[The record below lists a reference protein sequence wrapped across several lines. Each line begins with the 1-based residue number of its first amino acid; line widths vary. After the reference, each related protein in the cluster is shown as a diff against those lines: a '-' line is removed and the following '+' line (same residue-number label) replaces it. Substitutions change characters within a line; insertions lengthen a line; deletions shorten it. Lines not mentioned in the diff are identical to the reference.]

1 MIEFAIVLLIRR
13 IIRDQES
20 IENVTV
26 ERKTDIKYCKGCLYA
41 GEDIRCDKNDI
52 DNPSTQNWSERVM
65 TTSNEQRWKT
75 TDLIDFISFFVFFF
89 SYTTFNCLY
98 IVM

>member
-1 MIEFAIVLLIRR
+1 MIEFAIVLVIRR
-13 IIRDQES
+13 IIRDQDS

-26 ERKTDIKYCKGCLYA
+26 ERKTDIKHCKGCLYA
-41 GEDIRCDKNDI
+41 GENIRCDKIDI

>member
-1 MIEFAIVLLIRR
+1 MIEFAIVLVIRR

-20 IENVTV
+20 IENVIV
-26 ERKTDIKYCKGCLYA
+26 ERKTDIKHCKGCLYA
-41 GEDIRCDKNDI
+41 GENIRCDKDDI
-52 DNPSTQNWSERVM
+52 GNPSSQNWSERM
-65 TTSNEQRWKT
+65 SNTSNEKQWKT
-75 TDLIDFISFFVFFF
+75 TDLIDCISFFVFFF

>member
-20 IENVTV
+20 TENVTV

-41 GEDIRCDKNDI
+41 GESIRSDKDDIG
-52 DNPSTQNWSERVM
+52 NPSTQNCSERVIN
-65 TTSNEQRWKT
+65 TSNEQRWKT
-75 TDLIDFISFFVFFF
+75 TDLIDFISFVVFFF

>member
-1 MIEFAIVLLIRR
+1 MIEFAIVLVIRR
-13 IIRDQES
+13 IIRDQDS
-20 IENVTV
+20 IENVTL
-26 ERKTDIKYCKGCLYA
+26 ERKTDIKHCKGCLYA
-41 GEDIRCDKNDI
+41 SENIRCDKDDI
-52 DNPSTQNWSERVM
+52 GNPSSQNWSERVM

-75 TDLIDFISFFVFFF
+75 TDLIDFISFVVFFF

>member
-1 MIEFAIVLLIRR
+1 MIEFAIVLVIRR

-26 ERKTDIKYCKGCLYA
+26 ERKTDIKHCKGCLYA
-41 GEDIRCDKNDI
+41 GESIRCDKDDI
-52 DNPSTQNWSERVM
+52 GNPSSQNWSERVSNN
-65 TTSNEQRWKT
+65 SNEQQWKT

-89 SYTTFNCLY
+89 SYTAFNCLY

>member
-1 MIEFAIVLLIRR
+1 MIEFAIVLVIRR
-13 IIRDQES
+13 IIRDQDS

-26 ERKTDIKYCKGCLYA
+26 ERKTDIKHCKGCLYA
-41 GEDIRCDKNDI
+41 DENIRCDKDDI
-52 DNPSTQNWSERVM
+52 GNPSTQNCSERVLN
-65 TTSNEQRWKT
+65 TSKEQWKT
-75 TDLIDFISFFVFFF
+75 TDLIDFISFFVFLF

>member
-1 MIEFAIVLLIRR
+1 MIEFAIVLVIRR

-26 ERKTDIKYCKGCLYA
+26 ERKTDIKHCKGCLYA
-41 GEDIRCDKNDI
+41 GENIRCDKNDN

-75 TDLIDFISFFVFFF
+75 TDLIDFISFVVFFF

>member
-13 IIRDQES
+13 IIRDQKS

-41 GEDIRCDKNDI
+41 GENIRSDKDDIGNT
-52 DNPSTQNWSERVM
+52 STQNCSERVVN
-65 TTSNEQRWKT
+65 TSKEQRWKT
-75 TDLIDFISFFVFFF
+75 TDLIDFISFVVFFF

>member
-1 MIEFAIVLLIRR
+1 MIEFAIVLVIRR

-26 ERKTDIKYCKGCLYA
+26 ERKTDIKHCKGCLYA
-41 GEDIRCDKNDI
+41 GESIRCDKDDI
-52 DNPSTQNWSERVM
+52 GNPSTQNCSERVVN
-65 TTSNEQRWKT
+65 TSKEQRWKT
-75 TDLIDFISFFVFFF
+75 TDLIDLISFVVFFF

>member
-1 MIEFAIVLLIRR
+1 MIEFAIVLVIRR

-26 ERKTDIKYCKGCLYA
+26 ERKTDIKHCKGCLYA

>member
-1 MIEFAIVLLIRR
+1 MIEFAIVLVIRR

-41 GEDIRCDKNDI
+41 GENIRSDKDDIG
-52 DNPSTQNWSERVM
+52 NPSTQNCSERVVN
-65 TTSNEQRWKT
+65 TSKEQRWKT
-75 TDLIDFISFFVFFF
+75 TDLIDFISFVVFFF